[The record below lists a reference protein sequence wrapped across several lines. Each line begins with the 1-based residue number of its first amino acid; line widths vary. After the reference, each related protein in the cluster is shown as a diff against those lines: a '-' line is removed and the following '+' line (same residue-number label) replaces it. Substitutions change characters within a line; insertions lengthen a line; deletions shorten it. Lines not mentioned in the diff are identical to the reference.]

1 MKKTITAASAA
12 QLEFINDERS
22 EKQIN
27 KIEVRRK
34 KGSKKWSIWVVFSW
48 KI

>member
-12 QLEFINDERS
+12 QLEFINEERS

-27 KIEVRRK
+27 KIEKIEERRK
-34 KGSKKWSIWVVFSW
+34 KDQRNGQ
-48 KI
+48 

>member
-12 QLEFINDERS
+12 QLEFINEERS

-27 KIEVRRK
+27 KIEKIEVRRK
-34 KGSKKWSIWVVFSW
+34 KDQTNGQ
-48 KI
+48 

>member
-12 QLEFINDERS
+12 QLEFINEERS

-27 KIEVRRK
+27 KIEKIEKIEERRK
-34 KGSKKWSIWVVFSW
+34 KDQRNGQ
-48 KI
+48 